1 MHQGGYILA
10 LRVTALVFFNEFQTV
25 ADNIHD
31 VHEFGDL
38 PPSLLNRLSQILS
51 KRRVL
56 DSRTLD
62 LFLRP
67 GLDTVDVYDCGSKSM
82 ITYFTPFQPNLK
94 LDRA

>member
-1 MHQGGYILA
+1 M
-10 LRVTALVFFNEFQTV
+10 

-31 VHEFGDL
+31 IHEFGDL

-51 KRRVL
+51 KRRVI

-67 GLDTVDVYDCGSKSM
+67 DLDTVDVYDCGSKS
-82 ITYFTPFQPNLK
+82 ITISTSLLTLIRN
-94 LDRA
+94 RA